1 MMLLV
6 AGALP
11 GSVALMLVPL
21 LILLTGGAILWVL
34 RKQ

>member
-6 AGALP
+6 AGALT